1 MTQHAKEYALKLIKE
16 KEIDKG
22 DGYENITV
30 RIDKKQWAMLT
41 VLTKYFNLKANSVFT
56 EILSKEIYEMV
67 RNLKKDA
74 LDEFKGKIKIYY
86 YSSGAKKI
94 LLENNI
100 IKNSSPFA
108 FLNQDES
115 E

>member
-1 MTQHAKEYALKLIKE
+1 MTQHAREYALELIKE

-67 RNLKKDA
+67 INLKKDD
-74 LDEFKGKIKIYY
+74 LEEFKEKIKAYH

-100 IKNSSPFA
+100 VKKRSPFA
-108 FLNQDES
+108 FLNQDKNE
-115 E
+115 